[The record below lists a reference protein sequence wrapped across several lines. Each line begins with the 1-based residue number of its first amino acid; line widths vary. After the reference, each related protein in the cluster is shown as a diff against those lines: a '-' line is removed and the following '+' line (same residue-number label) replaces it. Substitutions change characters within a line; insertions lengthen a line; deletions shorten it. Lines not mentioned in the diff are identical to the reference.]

1 MPPKKSTRWLLAVI
15 VACAPCVAAQTT
27 TVVPGDCPG
36 TMIAMAS
43 DVPAL
48 RPEAAPVARE
58 LDRDEQQACSLALEA
73 FESERAQVTIVD
85 VRDAAERARATI
97 PGALAVAVGEIGKMS
112 FLRDARV
119 VLVGSGLDDSQLL
132 AQCAALRREGS
143 ARVAVLVGGVR
154 ALARAGATLAGQSDE
169 IQKLDGVSVQELHRL
184 ALRSPAS
191 IVLAGID
198 PAAAMPATLARAQR
212 IALDGNATASAEKLK
227 KMSEAHK
234 GTLLA
239 AITPTKE
246 SAVALHAALQA
257 AHATRVY
264 VLREGFAGY
273 LAYLDEQRRI
283 AANAN
288 IRLVHPCGS
297 S

>member
-27 TVVPGDCPG
+27 TVVPADCPG
-36 TMIAMAS
+36 TMIAMAG

-58 LDRDEQQACSLALEA
+58 FDRDEQQACSLALEA

-85 VRDAAERARATI
+85 VRDAAERSRAAI
-97 PGALAVAVGEIGKMS
+97 PGALAVAVAEIGKKS

-119 VLVGSGLDDSQLL
+119 VLVGSGLDDSQLF

-198 PAAAMPATLARAQR
+198 PAAAMPATLERAQR

-227 KMSEAHK
+227 KMSDAHK
-234 GTLLA
+234 GALLA
-239 AITPTKE
+239 AVTPTKE
-246 SAVALHAALQA
+246 SAEALHTALQA
-257 AHATRVY
+257 AHAARVY